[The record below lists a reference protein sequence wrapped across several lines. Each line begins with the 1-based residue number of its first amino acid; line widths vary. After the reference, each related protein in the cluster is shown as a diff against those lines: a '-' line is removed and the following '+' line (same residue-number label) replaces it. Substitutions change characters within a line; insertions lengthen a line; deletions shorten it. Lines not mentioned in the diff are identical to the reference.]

1 MRNSGSIPESG
12 KSPGGGQGN
21 PLQYSCLENPLD
33 MGAWQATVHRVTKSQ
48 TWLMTQ
54 HTCPRAHSAL
64 VHRACYHSSP
74 WQHRYGCS
82 LFHHSLSNAH
92 LVLLLVFIITNTTWI
107 STQHLNLGICRKTV
121 GDMPCQ
127 PLSSCLMVLWLPAN
141 WFNPW
146 WNLSIT
152 GSCVTRYVLWCY
164 KQCWKHQPK
173 SLSFPLL
180 VALKLVGLLKSG
192 LECQANSYLCG
203 QECFLSGSL
212 SVKRF

>member
-107 STQHLNLGICRKTV
+107 STQHLNLGICSLWAHNLQ
-121 GDMPCQ
+121 PCQ
-127 PLSSCLMVLWLPAN
+127 
-141 WFNPW
+141 
-146 WNLSIT
+146 T
-152 GSCVTRYVLWCY
+152 GSTHDETS
-164 KQCWKHQPK
+164 Q
-173 SLSFPLL
+173 SLAPVSQDMSFDVISNAGNTNQSP
-180 VALKLVGLLKSG
+180 
-192 LECQANSYLCG
+192 CP
-203 QECFLSGSL
+203 FLSL
-212 SVKRF
+212 